1 MKTPLDCIME
11 RENNPQMIGE
21 YVCLK
26 TRMSAGDAHYAGELV
41 EGAHI
46 VTAWGDVGTE
56 LHEGFERKEQTSTVS
71 PGNTP
76 KLDIQLLYLLET
88 GWNTADTSKR
98 LVTLPLLANSSL
110 TSG

>member
-11 RENNPQMIGE
+11 RENNPQIIGQ
-21 YVCLK
+21 YVNLK

-56 LHEGFERKEQTSTVS
+56 LALMKVLPEDRWTEAHHSFIFHGRNCCSAR
-71 PGNTP
+71 NP
-76 KLDIQLLYLLET
+76 KCESCVISDLCKKA
-88 GWNTADTSKR
+88 GVK
-98 LVTLPLLANSSL
+98 
-110 TSG
+110 

>member
-41 EGAHI
+41 
-46 VTAWGDVGTE
+46 
-56 LHEGFERKEQTSTVS
+56 
-71 PGNTP
+71 
-76 KLDIQLLYLLET
+76 
-88 GWNTADTSKR
+88 
-98 LVTLPLLANSSL
+98 
-110 TSG
+110 

>member
-11 RENNPQMIGE
+11 RENNPQIIGE

-56 LHEGFERKEQTSTVS
+56 LAIRLFRRILRSKIYSSCICWRLDGIRRIHRK
-71 PGNTP
+71 
-76 KLDIQLLYLLET
+76 
-88 GWNTADTSKR
+88 GW
-98 LVTLPLLANSSL
+98 
-110 TSG
+110 